1 MPADTLT
8 PRALNRA
15 TLARQLLLGRSA
27 LTPAQAITH
36 LAGLQAQAP
45 LAPYVGLWTRLAA
58 FRPQQLET
66 LMNERAVLRAHLMRH
81 TVHLVDARDFLRF
94 RPLFQPLLSQGLRG
108 NLARRLDGV
117 DLAELRAAAAGLLAR
132 TPLTRTQLAQALA
145 PRWPGHDP
153 GLLANAAAQ
162 SLVLVQIPPR
172 GLWSQSGPA
181 VWALASAWLENRP
194 AAVSPEGRPA
204 AVSPEGRP
212 AAVSPEGRPA
222 AVSPEGHPAAVSPES
237 HLTASPTPSVTK
249 IPLATATPPTPA
261 DLAGATD
268 ELVLR
273 YLSAYGPATVAD
285 IQAWSG
291 LTRLREATERL
302 GTRLRPRTGPGG
314 APLLDL
320 ADAPPDPD
328 PGIPAP
334 PRFLPEYDNL
344 LLSYAE
350 RSRVIPHRRPVPL
363 PPGNGASV
371 GTLLVDGCWQ
381 ADWRLGQEP
390 GVLEVRPYIPLSA
403 ADRDAITAE
412 GERLLGFVRPADTA
426 RDVRF
431 VRDGE

>member
-1 MPADTLT
+1 MPADKLT

-15 TLARQLLLGRSA
+15 TLARQLLLDRSA

-66 LMNERAVLRAHLMRH
+66 LMNERGVLRAHLMRH

-108 NLARRLDGV
+108 NLARSLDGV
-117 DLAELRAAAAGLLAR
+117 DLEELRAAAAGLLAR

-172 GLWSQSGPA
+172 GLWGQSGPA
-181 VWALASAWLENRP
+181 IWALASDWLD
-194 AAVSPEGRPA
+194 
-204 AVSPEGRP
+204 
-212 AAVSPEGRPA
+212 
-222 AVSPEGHPAAVSPES
+222 GHPV
-237 HLTASPTPSVTK
+237 ASPTSSDTK
-249 IPLATATPPTPA
+249 IPPATATPPAPA
-261 DLAGATD
+261 DLAGVAE

-273 YLSAYGPATVAD
+273 YLAAYGPATVAD

-291 LTRLREATERL
+291 LTRLREVTERL
-302 GTRLRPRTGPGG
+302 GGKLRPLAGPDG

-320 ADAPPDPD
+320 ADVPADPDPD
-328 PGIPAP
+328 TPAP

-350 RSRVIPHRRPVPL
+350 RSRVIPHSRPVPL

-371 GTLLVDGCWQ
+371 GTLLIDGCWQ
-381 ADWRLGQEP
+381 ADWRIRKDSVRDEGA
-390 GVLEVRPYIPLSA
+390 VLEVHPFVPLSA
-403 ADRDAITAE
+403 ADRDAVAAE
-412 GERLLGFVRPADTA
+412 GRRLLGFVRPADTA

-431 VRDGE
+431 ARDGE